1 MSKKVVYNHNPDP
14 VTKITVFEIDKP
26 EPNKIYSLTGVP
38 GTKCIANGSTWKES
52 EFKEKDSFDT
62 IDHLEKRMLLNEQ
75 MEDN

>member
-1 MSKKVVYNHNPDP
+1 MSKKVVYNHKPDP
-14 VTKITVFEIDKP
+14 VTKITEFQIDKP
-26 EPNKIYSLTGVP
+26 KPNKIYSLNVAS

-52 EFKEKDSFDT
+52 EFKEDSFDT